1 MLQKKREEI
10 DGLKQL
16 NDRIAAA
23 DEQEFAKK
31 SELTLIE
38 LWLDFLIHSFLNI
51 LASQRTGRE
60 IQWRK
65 RLSSWEDQSE
75 ERAAH
80 CYPGQ
85 SRISGLKSI
94 F

>member
-38 LWLDFLIHSFLNI
+38 L
-51 LASQRTGRE
+51 
-60 IQWRK
+60 
-65 RLSSWEDQSE
+65 
-75 ERAAH
+75 
-80 CYPGQ
+80 
-85 SRISGLKSI
+85 
-94 F
+94 